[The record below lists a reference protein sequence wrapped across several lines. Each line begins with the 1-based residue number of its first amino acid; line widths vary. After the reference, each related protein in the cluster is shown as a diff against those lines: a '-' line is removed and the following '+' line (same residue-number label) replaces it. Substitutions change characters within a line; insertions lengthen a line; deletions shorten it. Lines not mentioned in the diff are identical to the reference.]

1 MGKTIP
7 IVPEESGTGDMTP
20 GEDRAPEAAEA
31 EAKPEKKK
39 KKSVE
44 VKKLEKRIVR
54 LTGQAICDFGMIEE
68 GDRVGVAMS
77 GGKDSYV
84 MLETLLKLQ
93 KRAPVHFEVI
103 AINVDMNLPGFPHE
117 LLPNYFESIGVPY
130 HIERQDAYK
139 TILKLIPSGQHICS
153 LCARLRRGI
162 LYTAADKLGITKIAL
177 GHQMDDMVSTLLL
190 NMFYGGRLKGMPP
203 VLRSDDGSHV
213 VIRPLA
219 YVRESETAKWAKIQG
234 YPIVPKNLCG
244 LAENKKR
251 HEIKEMMKQW
261 NREDKDRLYNIF
273 MSMTRVAPSH
283 LMDQNLWD
291 FRSFESKK
299 LPAQA
304 VKPRAVRKAAPPSEI
319 E

>member
-1 MGKTIP
+1 
-7 IVPEESGTGDMTP
+7 MTP

>member
-7 IVPEESGTGDMTP
+7 IVPEESGNSVMTP
-20 GEDRAPEAAEA
+20 GADSAPEAAEA

-304 VKPRAVRKAAPPSEI
+304 VKPRAVRKSAPPSEI

>member
-1 MGKTIP
+1 MGKKIP
-7 IVPEESGTGDMTP
+7 IHSEESEMSEATP
-20 GEDRAPEAAEA
+20 ALQKP
-31 EAKPEKKK
+31 AKEHCADGKK

-44 VKKLEKRIVR
+44 IKKLEKRIVR
-54 LTGQAICDFGMIEE
+54 LTGQAIGDFRMIEE
-68 GDRVGVAMS
+68 GDLVGVAMS

-93 KRAPVHFEVI
+93 KRAPIHFDVI
-103 AINVDMNLPGFPHE
+103 AINVDMNLPNYPHE
-117 LLPNYFESIGVPY
+117 LLPSYFKNIGVPY
-130 HIERQDAYK
+130 HIERQDAYR

-190 NMFYGGRLKGMPP
+190 NMFYGGRMKGMPP
-203 VLRSDDGSHV
+203 VLRSDDGKHV

-219 YVRESETAKWAKIQG
+219 YVREAETAKWARIQG
-234 YPIVPKNLCG
+234 YPLVPKNLCG

-261 NREDKDRLYNIF
+261 DREDPDRLYNIF

-283 LMDQNLWD
+283 LMDKNLWD
-291 FRSFESKK
+291 FSEFRSLALMPQKMH
-299 LPAQA
+299 
-304 VKPRAVRKAAPPSEI
+304 PRARKPVI
-319 E
+319 EED

>member
-7 IVPEESGTGDMTP
+7 ITPEGSGIPAQAPASQNPAQEP
-20 GEDRAPEAAEA
+20 GQ
-31 EAKPEKKK
+31 EKKK

-54 LTGQAICDFGMIEE
+54 LAGQAIGDFNMIEE

-93 KRAPVHFEVI
+93 KRAPIHFEVI
-103 AINVDMNLPGFPHE
+103 AINVDMNLPNYPHE
-117 LLPNYFESIGVPY
+117 LLPQYFESIGVPY

-203 VLRSDDGSHV
+203 VLRSDDGAHV

-234 YPIVPKNLCG
+234 YPLVPKNLCG

-261 NREDKDRLYNIF
+261 NREDPDRLYNIF

-283 LMDQNLWD
+283 LMDRNLWNFSE
-291 FRSFESKK
+291 FRSLA
-299 LPAQA
+299 LPPQRLR
-304 VKPRAVRKAAPPSEI
+304 PRATRPDSE
-319 E
+319 ED

>member
-7 IVPEESGTGDMTP
+7 IPPEGSGTSSQAPTVWNDAEEP
-20 GEDRAPEAAEA
+20 GQ
-31 EAKPEKKK
+31 EKKK

-54 LTGQAICDFGMIEE
+54 LAGQAIGDFNMIEE

-93 KRAPVHFEVI
+93 KRAPIHFEVI
-103 AINVDMNLPGFPHE
+103 AINVDMNLPNYPHE
-117 LLPNYFESIGVPY
+117 LLPRYFESIGVPY

-203 VLRSDDGSHV
+203 VLRSDDGAHV

-234 YPIVPKNLCG
+234 YPLVPKNLCG

-261 NREDKDRLYNIF
+261 NREDPDRLYNIF

-283 LMDQNLWD
+283 LMDRNLWNFSE
-291 FRSFESKK
+291 FRSLA
-299 LPAQA
+299 LPPQRLR
-304 VKPRAVRKAAPPSEI
+304 PRAARPGSE
-319 E
+319 ED